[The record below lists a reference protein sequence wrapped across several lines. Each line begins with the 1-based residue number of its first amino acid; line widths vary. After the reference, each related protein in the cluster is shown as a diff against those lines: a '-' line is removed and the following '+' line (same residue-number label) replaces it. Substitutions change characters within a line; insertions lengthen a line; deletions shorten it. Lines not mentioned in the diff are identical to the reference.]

1 MNIFELINKNVVTVS
16 EDIHTMMREMDALKT
31 EVAAL
36 RSIFNAPEEPNVHG
50 EEGSVVV
57 NSGQ

>member
-16 EDIHTMMREMDALKT
+16 EDIHAMMAEMATVKK
-31 EVAAL
+31 EVAELKA
-36 RSIFNAPEEPNVHG
+36 IFNAPEEPNVHG